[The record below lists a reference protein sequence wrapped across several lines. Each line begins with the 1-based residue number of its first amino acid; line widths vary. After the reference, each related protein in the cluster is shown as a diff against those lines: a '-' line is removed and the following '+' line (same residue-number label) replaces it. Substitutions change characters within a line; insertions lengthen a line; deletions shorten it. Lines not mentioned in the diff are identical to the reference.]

1 MLISERRPCI
11 VLRRCPWMGS
21 KSQLTILLVS
31 VSLALVGAVAV
42 TGILTTSRTVGS
54 SGTVKAINVE
64 VYWDLGCT
72 QVVDQIDWGILEP
85 GDTPTKTVYVKN
97 TGNAALTLSMTYSG
111 WDPTEAGSYITLSW
125 DKEGATVDSDG
136 VTGAVL
142 TLSVSDSIS
151 GITMFSF
158 NITIE
163 GTG

>member
-1 MLISERRPCI
+1 M
-11 VLRRCPWMGS
+11 
-21 KSQLTILLVS
+21 VS
-31 VSLALVGAVAV
+31 IAVFSAAVV

-85 GDTPTKTVYVKN
+85 SDTPTKTVYVKN

-111 WDPTEAGSYITLSW
+111 WDPPEAGSYITLSW
-125 DKEGATVDSDG
+125 DKESSTVDPDG
-136 VTGAVL
+136 VTGAIL
-142 TLSVSDSIS
+142 TLSVSGSIS
-151 GITMFSF
+151 DITTFTF
-158 NITIE
+158 DITIE